1 MNPLRIQL
9 AAVAA
14 VVVAGDVLTKQVA
27 LSSLP
32 AAGMPVEVIGEAV
45 RFTLA
50 FNKGA
55 AFGMHVGGWSRVIF
69 SVIALGMVGALWVIG
84 GRMHPPATRMIT
96 AMGLVS
102 GGAIGNLIDRLRWDR
117 GVVDFIDIGVSA
129 WRFWTFNL
137 ADTAI
142 TIGAILLLW
151 PAGDA
156 REPDVAP
163 LAAPGDSSSAA

>member
-1 MNPLRIQL
+1 MYPLRIQL

-55 AFGMHVGGWSRVIF
+55 AFGMHV
-69 SVIALGMVGALWVIG
+69 AA
-84 GRMHPPATRMIT
+84 GRA
-96 AMGLVS
+96 
-102 GGAIGNLIDRLRWDR
+102 
-117 GVVDFIDIGVSA
+117 
-129 WRFWTFNL
+129 
-137 ADTAI
+137 
-142 TIGAILLLW
+142 
-151 PAGDA
+151 
-156 REPDVAP
+156 
-163 LAAPGDSSSAA
+163 